1 MSKELDTLIEELCES
16 GEYMSLNV
24 YATRNGEP
32 IYAKTAGYADR
43 ENGIRTAPDTIFH
56 LFSMSKPVTAAAV
69 MKLWEDGRIDLL
81 DPVSKYLP
89 AFEGQ
94 KVRGADGVLRDPLK
108 PVFIQDLLNMTSG
121 IPYPTETDETPE
133 MNALFDEAMAAADT
147 PRAMTTRELADRI
160 GSIPLVFEPGQS
172 WRYGASAD
180 VLGALVEAVSGM
192 RFGEYLQK
200 NFFDPLGME
209 DTGFFVPPEK
219 LHRLA
224 TIYRMPPHQE
234 PVAYH
239 GRHLVILD
247 YTSAPAFESGGAG
260 LFSTV
265 KDYAAFG
272 EMLLNEGVYHG
283 RRILDPETVRFMRA
297 GQLDARQQADFG
309 WPSLRGYTY
318 GSLMRI
324 LVSPGQ
330 QGVVCGP
337 GAFGWDGWTGPYVE
351 LHPEKKV
358 CFVLMT
364 AQIDCDTT
372 PNLRKI
378 RNRFYRAFHV

>member
-1 MSKELDTLIEELCES
+1 MYKELDTLIDSLCET
-16 GEYMSLNV
+16 GEYMSLSV
-24 YATRNGEP
+24 YALREGEP
-32 IYAKTAGYADR
+32 IYARTAGYANR
-43 ENGIRTAPDTIFH
+43 EKDVRTAPDTIFH
-56 LFSMSKPVTAAAV
+56 LFSMSKPITAAAV
-69 MKLWEDGRIDLL
+69 MKLWEDGLIDLL

-94 KVRGADGVLRDPLK
+94 KVRGADGVLRDVMK

-121 IPYPTETDETPE
+121 VPYPTGDETPE
-133 MNALFDEAMAAADT
+133 MTALFEEAMAAADT
-147 PRAMTTRELADRI
+147 PHAMTTRELIDRI
-160 GSIPLVFEPGQS
+160 ARTPLVFEPGQS

-192 RFGEYLQK
+192 RFGEYLKK

-219 LHRLA
+219 LDRLA
-224 TIYRMPPHQE
+224 VIYRMPPQQE
-234 PVAYH
+234 PVPYH

-272 EMLLNEGVYHG
+272 EMLLNEGVFRG
-283 RRILDPETVRFMRA
+283 RRILEPETVRFMRT
-297 GQLDARQQADFG
+297 GQLDERQQANFG

-318 GSLMRI
+318 GNLMRM
-324 LVSPGQ
+324 LVHPGQ

-351 LHPEKKV
+351 MHPEKKV
-358 CFVLMT
+358 CFILMT

-378 RNRFYRAFHV
+378 RNRFYRSFHI